1 MSFWKNA
8 NSKWMI
14 GLGIG
19 IVFLVIGAGENQL
32 EDIYR
37 KAVMIC
43 LECIGIG

>member
-1 MSFWKNA
+1 MNIKNFPFW
-8 NSKWMI
+8 SV

-19 IVFLVIGAGENQL
+19 IFFLFLGFINDQFT
-32 EDIYR
+32 DIFR

>member
-1 MSFWKNA
+1 MNFWKNA

-19 IVFLVIGAGENQL
+19 IVCLVIGAYDNQL
-32 EDIYR
+32 EEMYR